1 MYCSITFKGRKD
13 PRPQDGQTG
22 NDFLQDRLH
31 SHSPGSSVSPE
42 LTNAGTTKSQS
53 FESASSE
60 YLKKN
65 QLLLELKEKYMSVA
79 ERWGKDGRNFSV
91 LQWADCFKPKEEEK
105 AKQESKVLTVLQL
118 INARIEY
125 FENHEK
131 FKNGKLVKS
140 VGTASMYKQ
149 FRTSLSAFTQK
160 QYNKDLSRFYFT
172 DITQKFL
179 LEYIVYLER
188 RGIEN
193 GNRGRL
199 APASP
204 HLPCIGKLCQ
214 RRTPHVR
221 SQPHN
226 LRGGY

>member
-13 PRPQDGQTG
+13 PQDPKMVKLEMIFYKTG
-22 NDFLQDRLH
+22 YTRI
-31 SHSPGSSVSPE
+31 PRVVSITGAYKCWNNE
-42 LTNAGTTKSQS
+42 TQS

-125 FENHEK
+125 FEPREIQERQARQECRHRQYVQAVPYLTFGLHPEA
-131 FKNGKLVKS
+131 VQQRS
-140 VGTASMYKQ
+140 VPLLLHGHYPEIPSGIH
-149 FRTSLSAFTQK
+149 RLSGAARHRK
-160 QYNKDLSRFYFT
+160 W
-172 DITQKFL
+172 
-179 LEYIVYLER
+179 
-188 RGIEN
+188 
-193 GNRGRL
+193 
-199 APASP
+199 
-204 HLPCIGKLCQ
+204 
-214 RRTPHVR
+214 
-221 SQPHN
+221 
-226 LRGGY
+226 